1 MRALKRLLVAATA
14 TGVLVGA
21 AAGTASAAT
30 SGSQSSQGAA
40 VWLTGGQTTVTTA
53 PGIAGA
59 LLKNDI
65 VPIATLPGSE
75 GAGSNKGGVYVQF
88 GFPVTGGSVNLAKL
102 TGTIDHQGG
111 ILFIDPATGKQI
123 AVSGFDINVGQGDL
137 TAIVNGNP
145 KVRVPL
151 LSLGLGHA
159 KIIVSRHAVK
169 ISGIVVRLTK
179 TAAGALDA
187 TFGTKLFTA
196 GLELGTATT
205 LIRHH

>member
-1 MRALKRLLVAATA
+1 
-14 TGVLVGA
+14 
-21 AAGTASAAT
+21 
-30 SGSQSSQGAA
+30 
-40 VWLTGGQTTVTTA
+40 
-53 PGIAGA
+53 
-59 LLKNDI
+59 
-65 VPIATLPGSE
+65 
-75 GAGSNKGGVYVQF
+75 VQF
-88 GFPVTGGSVNLAKL
+88 GFPVTGGTVNLAKL

-137 TAIVNGNP
+137 TALVNGNP

-151 LSLGLGHA
+151 FSLGLGHA

-205 LIRHH
+205 LIRHR